1 MPIISDITKTVGGTP
16 IVRINRLAEGID
28 ATIGM
33 KLEFK
38 NPLGSVK
45 DRIGVSMVTEAEK
58 SDLIKPGRNVLIEPT
73 SGNTGIALAFIAAAR
88 GYELILTMPDTMSLE
103 RRKLLRALGAQ
114 LVLTPGSELMQ
125 GAVSKAESLVKEK
138 ENAFMLQQFNN
149 PANVKV
155 HRETTAEE
163 IWEDTDGKIDIFV
176 SAVGTGG
183 TISGVG
189 QVLKARKPSIQI
201 IAVEPTDSPVITQ
214 KLAGQELKPGKHK
227 IQGIGAGFIP
237 SILDLTIIDEVFCV
251 TNDQA
256 LETGRQLALA
266 EGIFAGI
273 SSGANLFAAL
283 SIARRPENKGKL
295 VVTVACS
302 TGERYLSTA
311 LYEEKVATA
320 GVS

>member
-1 MPIISDITKTVGGTP
+1 MSILSDITKTVGGTP
-16 IVRINRLAEGID
+16 IVRINRLTQGID
-28 ATIGM
+28 ATIAM
-33 KLEFK
+33 KLEYK

-45 DRIGVSMVTEAEK
+45 DRIGVSMVNEAEK
-58 SDLIKPGRNVLIEPT
+58 ANLISPGKNILIEPT
-73 SGNTGIALAFIAAAR
+73 SGNTGIALAFVAAAR
-88 GYELILTMPDTMSLE
+88 GYKLILTMPDTMSLE
-103 RRKLLRALGAQ
+103 RRKLLGALGAQ
-114 LVLTPGSELMQ
+114 LVLTPGGELMQ
-125 GAVSKAESLVKEK
+125 GAISKAESLVKET
-138 ENAFMLQQFNN
+138 ADAYMLQQFDN

-163 IWEDTDGKIDIFV
+163 IWRDTDGNIDIFV

-183 TISGVG
+183 TITGVG

-201 IAVEPTDSPVITQ
+201 VAVEPTDSPVISQ
-214 KLAGQELKPGKHK
+214 KLAGQELRPGKHK

-256 LETGRQLALA
+256 IQTGRQLALE

-283 SIARRPENKGKL
+283 TIAKRPENKGKL
-295 VVTVACS
+295 IVTVACS
-302 TGERYLSTA
+302 TGERYLSTP
-311 LYEEKVATA
+311 LYEEKAIMA
-320 GVS
+320 GVN

>member
-1 MPIISDITKTVGGTP
+1 MSITADITKTVGDTP
-16 IVRINRLAEGID
+16 IVKINRLAEGLS

-33 KLEFK
+33 KLEYK

-45 DRIGVSMVTEAEK
+45 DRIGVAMVNEAEK
-58 SDLIKPGRNVLIEPT
+58 ANLIRPGKSILIEPT

-88 GYELILTMPDTMSLE
+88 GYKLILTMPDTMSIE
-103 RRKLLRALGAQ
+103 RRKLLNALGAQ
-114 LVLTPGSELMQ
+114 LELTPGSDGMK
-125 GAVSKAESLVKEK
+125 GAVSKAESLVKETD
-138 ENAFMLQQFNN
+138 NAFMLQQFNN

-163 IWEDTDGKIDIFV
+163 IWQDTDGDIDIFV

-189 QVLKARKPSIQI
+189 QILKARKSSIQI
-201 IAVEPTDSPVITQ
+201 VAVEPTDSPVITQ
-214 KLAGQELKPGKHK
+214 KLAGVELKPGRHK

-237 SILDLTIIDEVFCV
+237 AILDLSIIDQVFCV

-256 LETGRQLALA
+256 METTRQLALN

-283 SIARRPENKGKL
+283 TIAKRPENKNKL
-295 VVTVACS
+295 IVTVACS
-302 TGERYLSTA
+302 TGERYLSTT
-311 LYEEKVATA
+311 LFEESKLAE
-320 GVS
+320 GVH